1 MEDRSP
7 SGPPPS
13 GSLHRSPASGPGP
26 TAAPHPLP
34 SGKYP
39 LDTHFAVLR
48 RFMSISLNGV
58 EPVEP
63 AAVEEQGVPSGC
75 AQANAAFL
83 SDLGLLIEEKPG
95 RFKPTPVA
103 MQLVNTQLADDQ
115 RGRRLLGSLVQ
126 KRWFGV
132 AARTFLRAHPG
143 QPYGESD
150 LVAMLNSAARLPNGP
165 DEGAIRV
172 LIDYLVYTGI
182 VVLPEHEFS
191 KGSAAEIS
199 TGGAAPSPPPPT
211 SRVPAR
217 TSAGPADW
225 EVIETNEFSL
235 RIRPKPAAV
244 KRLRKQLDLLDQQ
257 LKERG

>member
-13 GSLHRSPASGPGP
+13 GPGVRSPASGPGP
-26 TAAPHPLP
+26 STTPHPLP

-39 LDTHFAVLR
+39 LETHFAVLR
-48 RFMSISLNGV
+48 RFMSVSLNGV

-63 AAVEEQGVPSGC
+63 ATIEEQGVPTGS

-115 RGRRLLGSLVQ
+115 RGRRLLGSLVL
-126 KRWFGV
+126 KTWFGA
-132 AARTFLRAHPG
+132 AARNFLRAHQG
-143 QPYGESD
+143 QPFGEHD
-150 LVAMLNSAARLPNGP
+150 LVTFLTSAAQPPSRP

-172 LIDYLVYTGI
+172 LVDYLVYTGI
-182 VVLPEHEFS
+182 VVLPEHEFW
-191 KGSAAEIS
+191 SAGPATSS
-199 TGGAAPSPPPPT
+199 TEDVTPKTVPPSG
-211 SRVPAR
+211 RVPAR
-217 TSAGPADW
+217 ASADRADW

-244 KRLRKQLDLLDQQ
+244 KRLRKQLDLLDQK
-257 LKERG
+257 LEERG